1 MTSAEFRSQFT
12 KYNLPKLGYIKIP
25 KIKIPLEDYAAL
37 NLKENADSK
46 DYLLALT
53 KRGFAEKL
61 TLGKIPSDKKDIY
74 WKQAEFEMGEINKLL
89 FTDYILLVYHI
100 IRFCKSNGILNSPS
114 RGSCGGSTL
123 LYFLGVIGIDPIKHD
138 LLFERFISAARTETQ
153 VFDGETYIASESLPD
168 VDIDSD
174 CAQKHRLN
182 EFIETAFPNK
192 TCPIANYGTLQG
204 KVAIK
209 EACKIYLG
217 YSEEESKHVSD
228 LIEAK
233 FGKVDSIT
241 KSLDENESFKAWAEK
256 SPKNKEVAEIACKLQ
271 GLLKNFS
278 VHASGIVI
286 TDNPVSDT
294 LPTQLTSSK
303 ESVTSVDMSV
313 SQFFGIKVDNLGLK
327 NLSSIKETLDM
338 VGKKMDDINVN
349 DPSIY
354 QFLNLKDQYY
364 GIFQAEEGLGKQVLK
379 SIKPQNIE
387 DISVSIALGRPGS
400 MEFVK
405 DYISYKETQ
414 HSELEAKYPKEIHY
428 LIKPTGFVI
437 VFQEQIMAIAR
448 KMASFTPQESD
459 RLRKVMGKKLTN
471 EMPKWK
477 DKFVN
482 QSLANGYKKEQ
493 IEFVWEESFIP
504 ASNYS
509 FNRCNFEEELVETLS
524 GEQKMLKEVKIGDK
538 IKAYNTNDRKDHFVE
553 VVDVYYNGVKKIF
566 SWVFEGGFE
575 IRCTENHKFWNGE
588 FMVPIQEA
596 YQNGHPLMTKDGYKF
611 VCYKENCPDG
621 NTMDLEV
628 DSPDHNYYCNG
639 IVVSNSH
646 STGYAYLTAITAYLK
661 ANHPL
666 EYFTAMLKN
675 CKNEQDPIGEISK
688 IQSELYHFNIKLL
701 PPHIILSDL
710 DFKIENGNI
719 RFGLGDIKGIAAKS
733 MQKLLSFRDS
743 KHSNKFEIFESASA
757 AKLNIG
763 ILSSL
768 IQAGTLDDDMA
779 KHKQTRS
786 RLVLEAQVWRLLT
799 TREKRFA
806 LHYAEKYNNDLLSVV
821 LAFKDEQLKDDK
833 GKPILKDSRFE
844 TIKRDYENYKK
855 IYLQNK
861 SSEEYAC
868 WYYERKLLGFP
879 YSSNLKTI
887 FSKKNSAISDIGGAL
902 KTRQEGKVLLVG
914 VVEETKSGISKG
926 KGTRWL
932 RLSLRDEFDSV
943 NVLIF
948 NDKIDNCK
956 DVNNNRLPEE
966 EDVVVVEGT
975 RKSDCIFA
983 DYIKIQE
990 HKVYTKLSDLKETII
1005 EDDTK
1010 KEEKL
1015 VAKSGSKPIAKEK

>member
-1 MTSAEFRSQFT
+1 MTAAEFRSQFT

-37 NLKENADSK
+37 NLSESADSK
-46 DYLLALT
+46 DYLSALT

-61 TLGKIPSDKKDIY
+61 ESGKIPADKKDIY

-114 RGSCGGSTL
+114 RGSCGGSVL
-123 LYFLGVIGIDPIKHD
+123 LYFLGVIGIDPIKHE

-192 TCPIANYGTLQG
+192 TCPISNYGTLQG

-209 EACKIYLG
+209 EVCKIYLG
-217 YSEEESKHVSD
+217 YSEEESKHISD
-228 LIEAK
+228 LIESK

-241 KSLDENESFKAWAEK
+241 KSLDENDSFKNWAAK

-294 LPTQLTSSK
+294 LPTQLTSGK
-303 ESVTSVDMSV
+303 ENVTSVDMSV
-313 SQFFGIKVDNLGLK
+313 SQYFGIKVDNLGLK

-338 VGKKMDDINVN
+338 VGKKMDDIDVN

-437 VFQEQIMAIAR
+437 CFQEQIMAISR

-459 RLRKVMGKKLTN
+459 RLRKILGKKLTN

-477 DKFVN
+477 DKFIS

-509 FNRCNFEEELVETLS
+509 FNRCNFEEEIVETDK
-524 GEQKMLKEVKIGDK
+524 GELKMLKNVSIGERVRAYDVKNDLIHYVEVLDVIPDEKEIYEVELSGGEKVRCSLEHKFLCEDLKMHPLKDIIKFNLKIG
-538 IKAYNTNDRKDHFVE
+538 
-553 VVDVYYNGVKKIF
+553 
-566 SWVFEGGFE
+566 
-575 IRCTENHKFWNGE
+575 
-588 FMVPIQEA
+588 
-596 YQNGHPLMTKDGYKF
+596 
-611 VCYKENCPDG
+611 
-621 NTMDLEV
+621 
-628 DSPDHNYYCNG
+628 HN
-639 IVVSNSH
+639 
-646 STGYAYLTAITAYLK
+646 
-661 ANHPL
+661 
-666 EYFTAMLKN
+666 
-675 CKNEQDPIGEISK
+675 
-688 IQSELYHFNIKLL
+688 
-701 PPHIILSDL
+701 
-710 DFKIENGNI
+710 
-719 RFGLGDIKGIAAKS
+719 
-733 MQKLLSFRDS
+733 
-743 KHSNKFEIFESASA
+743 
-757 AKLNIG
+757 
-763 ILSSL
+763 
-768 IQAGTLDDDMA
+768 
-779 KHKQTRS
+779 
-786 RLVLEAQVWRLLT
+786 
-799 TREKRFA
+799 
-806 LHYAEKYNNDLLSVV
+806 
-821 LAFKDEQLKDDK
+821 
-833 GKPILKDSRFE
+833 
-844 TIKRDYENYKK
+844 
-855 IYLQNK
+855 
-861 SSEEYAC
+861 
-868 WYYERKLLGFP
+868 
-879 YSSNLKTI
+879 
-887 FSKKNSAISDIGGAL
+887 
-902 KTRQEGKVLLVG
+902 
-914 VVEETKSGISKG
+914 
-926 KGTRWL
+926 
-932 RLSLRDEFDSV
+932 
-943 NVLIF
+943 
-948 NDKIDNCK
+948 
-956 DVNNNRLPEE
+956 
-966 EDVVVVEGT
+966 
-975 RKSDCIFA
+975 
-983 DYIKIQE
+983 
-990 HKVYTKLSDLKETII
+990 
-1005 EDDTK
+1005 
-1010 KEEKL
+1010 
-1015 VAKSGSKPIAKEK
+1015 